1 MSTLVLAR
9 TQTLTAATAMTQIGT
24 AVPVDAEVQ
33 VTVSGSGASL
43 AAAVLALVGLD
54 ENGDAQN
61 ENVAITAAGEF
72 VSAQSWTSI
81 TSMTPSGAV
90 FTGYS
95 AQVVFEDDLPNADG
109 EDDTTDYETLSAL
122 RTRLLIRLGYASQV
136 ASPPPGMVATCTEYL
151 QSAQRFLFRK
161 FTERRLR
168 RFFTWQ
174 MAPSQRFFTI
184 ASNQDLSSARLDPLK
199 VEWVG
204 ISDNN
209 QSWMPLAGTIP
220 PTLYTTVDQD
230 GTPARYEIRQSIEI
244 FPPPDRSYRLM
255 VKGGFKLGAFTA
267 DADKTS
273 IESELVFLWALANAK
288 NHYGHGDAADVAT
301 QANAYLGN
309 IVAGSHA
316 TNRYV
321 PGMTQSA
328 PLARPRFLPL
338 ED

>member
-1 MSTLVLAR
+1 MA
-9 TQTLTAATAMTQIGT
+9 I
-24 AVPVDAEVQ
+24 
-33 VTVSGSGASL
+33 
-43 AAAVLALVGLD
+43 VGLD

-61 ENVAITAAGEF
+61 ENLAIAAVGTHT
-72 VSAQSWTSI
+72 SAQQWSRI
-81 TSMTPSGAV
+81 TSMTPSGVV

-95 AQVVFEDDLPNADG
+95 AQVTFEDALPDADG
-109 EDDTTDYETLSAL
+109 DGDTTEYEDLEAL
-122 RTRLLIRLGYASQV
+122 RTRLLIRLGYAAQA
-136 ASPPPGMVATCTEYL
+136 ASPPPGMAATCNEYL

-161 FTERRLR
+161 LTERRMR

-174 MAPSQRFFTI
+174 MEPGQRFFTI

-209 QSWMPLAGTIP
+209 QSWTPLQGGIP

-230 GTPARYEIRQSIEI
+230 GLPERYEIRQSIEI
-244 FPPPDRSYRLM
+244 FPPPDRSYRLR

-267 DADKTS
+267 DSDQTS
-273 IESELVFLWALANAK
+273 IDSELVFLWALANAK

-309 IVAGSHA
+309 IVAGGHA

-321 PGMTQSA
+321 PGATQAA

-338 ED
+338 EE